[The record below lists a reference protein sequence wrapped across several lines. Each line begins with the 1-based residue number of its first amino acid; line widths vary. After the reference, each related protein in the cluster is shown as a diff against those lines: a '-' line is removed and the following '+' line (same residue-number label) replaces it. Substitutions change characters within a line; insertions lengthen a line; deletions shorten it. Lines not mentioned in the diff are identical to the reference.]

1 MSEELGDLSLA
12 LGELCSFEAEA
23 GLESSLDLM
32 RTKKET
38 SNLINLT
45 GKRTSG
51 SLDL

>member
-1 MSEELGDLSLA
+1 MNEELGDLSLA
-12 LGELCSFEAEA
+12 LGELCSFEAET

-32 RTKKET
+32 RTVNET
-38 SNLINLT
+38 NDPRKFT